1 MQQRVRLGQRGERL
15 EDSRQKEETEDV
27 SSEVV
32 FTCHSNV
39 GQSPAEDPQIARVV
53 NELHLSPLI

>member
-1 MQQRVRLGQRGERL
+1 MGGGGGRGGETHTAAGETGTERRERE

-32 FTCHSNV
+32 FTCHRNV
-39 GQSPAEDPQIARVV
+39 GQSPTEDP
-53 NELHLSPLI
+53 